1 MISKK
6 SKVILILCVFAFVFV
21 SALASYTAYAV
32 YALKT
37 EPITYKSQIYS
48 VKSGFTQATV
58 IDDFA
63 PNLVAKYI
71 YKIYFK
77 FNPQFTA
84 IQKGDYFVGGKKTLL
99 ELLHDMVQ
107 GNVVIKKYPTFTIA
121 EGTNLM
127 RILNSISKRSLKDD
141 KFSLLMATPYKF
153 MQEALKEHQDLLSF
167 IDGPY
172 ENLEGFIA
180 PATYPMYEKEPYFKM
195 FKVGLIKQL
204 QYLKQAW
211 DKRAKNEE
219 IKTPYQALI
228 LASLIEKETSLDSE
242 RKLVS
247 AVFLNRLR
255 LKMRLQTDPTVM
267 YGINKVFVGKLTRRH
282 LKTDHAYNTYT
293 RAGLPPSPICMPSKP
308 SIEAALSPEKSKA
321 LYFVAKS
328 YSPKDGHVF
337 TNSLQEHNKAVKEY
351 RKSVKQYLAK
361 LKKANQDA
369 KDTKASTQANNKAQ
383 AKTTDPNKA
392 DNNNITEADIDT
404 AIVTENDEDVI
415 SITVDP

>member
-6 SKVILILCVFAFVFV
+6 SKVILILCVFAFAFV
-21 SALASYTAYAV
+21 SALASYTAYAI

-141 KFSLLMATPYKF
+141 KFSLLISTPDKL
-153 MQEALKEHQDLLSF
+153 MQEALKDHQDLLSF

-180 PATYPMYEKEPYFKM
+180 PATYPMYEKDPYFKM

-228 LASLIEKETSLDSE
+228 LASLIENHHYQEK
-242 RKLVS
+242 
-247 AVFLNRLR
+247 
-255 LKMRLQTDPTVM
+255 DPEV
-267 YGINKVFVGKLTRRH
+267 
-282 LKTDHAYNTYT
+282 
-293 RAGLPPSPICMPSKP
+293 
-308 SIEAALSPEKSKA
+308 EKA
-321 LYFVAKS
+321 LDKYLE
-328 YSPKDGHVF
+328 P
-337 TNSLQEHNKAVKEY
+337 LIKE
-351 RKSVKQYLAK
+351 
-361 LKKANQDA
+361 
-369 KDTKASTQANNKAQ
+369 
-383 AKTTDPNKA
+383 
-392 DNNNITEADIDT
+392 DIDT
-404 AIVTENDEDVI
+404 LILGCTHYPLIKNEIKEVLGDVAFFDGGKGVANRLLDLLKNNDLLTKELTKSNISFYDSSNLENKKTRFYELLN
-415 SITVDP
+415 